1 MRIDI
6 GDGFHLTPVR
16 EGDQPAYVE
25 HLADKG
31 ISDFMLLI
39 PHPYTKNDAEFWVQ
53 LCLKA
58 QQTQPHTTEFAIRRE
73 DGFLIG
79 AIGVTLHT
87 GKGAHRGELGY
98 WLAKPYRGRGVMTR
112 TVKAVVAY
120 GFATLGLQ
128 RIEATAFT
136 HNPASQRVL
145 ERAGLTREGVL
156 AGWHVKNGVLIDALM
171 FAIVAARTV
180 G

>member
-16 EGDQPAYVE
+16 DGDQPAYAE

-31 ISDFMLLI
+31 IPDFMLLI
-39 PHPYTKNDAEFWVQ
+39 PYPYTKDDADFWVKR
-53 LCLKA
+53 CLEA
-58 QQTQPHTTEFAIRRE
+58 QQKQSHTTEFAIRRE
-73 DGFLIG
+73 DGLLVG
-79 AIGVTLHT
+79 AIGVMLHT

-98 WLAKPYRGRGVMTR
+98 WLAKAYRGRGVMTR

-120 GFATLGLQ
+120 AFATLGLQ

-136 HNPASQRVL
+136 HNSASQRVL

-156 AGWHVKNGVLIDALM
+156 TGWHLKDGVLIDACM
-171 FAIVAARTV
+171 FAIVAPPRV